1 MEKVKVKETYNKN
14 ILYYIM
20 SNYFAKTQGYT
31 KTIIKNN
38 LHKQPNINS
47 IAWNIDYNG
56 KKAKVDMKLKK
67 NGKRKQLDRMSC
79 GNVTGQICS
88 LSAGGITSSS
98 LWKMITQGKSWGS
111 TLSRMKRA
119 SRSQM

>member
-1 MEKVKVKETYNKN
+1 
-14 ILYYIM
+14 M

-67 NGKRKQLDRMSC
+67 NGKRVRILLHRFLKQRF
-79 GNVTGQICS
+79 I
-88 LSAGGITSSS
+88 
-98 LWKMITQGKSWGS
+98 K
-111 TLSRMKRA
+111 
-119 SRSQM
+119 